1 MGRKLQLS
9 CVRPPERRG
18 ADMGD
23 AAVRFAALPLRF
35 RYTYLYEIDD
45 A

>member
-1 MGRKLQLS
+1 
-9 CVRPPERRG
+9 
-18 ADMGD
+18 MGD